1 MNIITIDAGT
11 TNTRTLLWRDGAVIA
26 QASQEI
32 GVRNTAIDG
41 HNGALKQALRDSIAT
56 VQSQAAITSAEVGLV
71 LASGMITSP
80 MGVKEIPH
88 LPAPAGLAQLA
99 QGMQA
104 VECPTCWPSPC
115 GWCRACATSMA
126 PSACTMPKRWT

>member
-11 TNTRTLLWRDGAVIA
+11 TNTRTLLWRDGTVIA

-56 VQSQAAITSAEVGLV
+56 VQ
-71 LASGMITSP
+71 
-80 MGVKEIPH
+80 
-88 LPAPAGLAQLA
+88 
-99 QGMQA
+99 
-104 VECPTCWPSPC
+104 
-115 GWCRACATSMA
+115 
-126 PSACTMPKRWT
+126 